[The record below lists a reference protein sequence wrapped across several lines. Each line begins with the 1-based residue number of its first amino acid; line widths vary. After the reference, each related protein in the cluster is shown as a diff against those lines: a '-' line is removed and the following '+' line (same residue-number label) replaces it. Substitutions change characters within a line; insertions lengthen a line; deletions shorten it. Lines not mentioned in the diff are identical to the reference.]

1 MALHFVTQVD
11 EFLFEA
17 LVPRRMANMVNS
29 MAIQALQL
37 GGCCSLMFLARHIPN
52 MRYLVWFIIPIF

>member
-29 MAIQALQL
+29 MAIQVQDLQRA
-37 GGCCSLMFLARHIPN
+37 GA
-52 MRYLVWFIIPIF
+52 VQ

>member
-29 MAIQALQL
+29 MAIQALLQHDL
-37 GGCCSLMFLARHIPN
+37 GSS
-52 MRYLVWFIIPIF
+52 